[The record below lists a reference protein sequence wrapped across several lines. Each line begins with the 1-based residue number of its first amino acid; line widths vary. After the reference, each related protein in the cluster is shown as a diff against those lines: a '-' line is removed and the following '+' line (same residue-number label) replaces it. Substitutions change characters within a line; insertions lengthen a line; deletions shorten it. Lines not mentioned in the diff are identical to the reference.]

1 MAAIR
6 GRTLLGGT
14 VLESWLHLCPSHP
27 SSVAPSSS
35 SWFIS
40 SLLGCRPSGVSVP
53 GNFVSCLG
61 YVLCVVVGVF
71 VSVRSDV
78 CDDVCFIIYKAGATL
93 FW

>member
-14 VLESWLHLCPSHP
+14 VLESWLRLCLSHP

-53 GNFVSCLG
+53 GILVSRLAYVCGVCLYRLLG
-61 YVLCVVVGVF
+61 CIFWLLYNIK
-71 VSVRSDV
+71 RA
-78 CDDVCFIIYKAGATL
+78 AGRPFL
-93 FW
+93 VN

>member
-14 VLESWLHLCPSHP
+14 VLESLLRHCPSHP

-40 SLLGCRPSGVSVP
+40 SLLGCRPSGVTVP
-53 GNFVSCLG
+53 GTFVSCLG
-61 YVLCVVVGVF
+61 CVLCVMVGVF

-78 CDDVCFIIYKAGATL
+78 CGDVCFII
-93 FW
+93 